1 IPLVGSLTFVP
12 FLDDCLL
19 LCYLCTLWTPYP
31 PCPRSASYAR
41 IAAAIR
47 RDSQYPAINHPA
59 QRRETAIKRPRST
72 LVTVLMLVALPVAV
86 VLGITLLVL
95 IVVDGGDEPETLMLP
110 TFSSTA
116 LIPARGELQDVPAA
130 AAAGEGEEA
139 PAAEEGAGEAPAEGG
154 PCENPVHLV
163 EAGETLGSIAEG
175 FGLALDDVTAMNQM
189 IDPAFDPNFLSI
201 GQQIVVPVCVL
212 PTPTPAPTP
221 TETPVPTREI
231 PTPGPTATDR
241 PGRAEVE
248 IARVLNPG
256 DVTSEAVEIINRGT
270 SVARLGGW
278 QLVNQDR

>member
-1 IPLVGSLTFVP
+1 M
-12 FLDDCLL
+12 
-19 LCYLCTLWTPYP
+19 
-31 PCPRSASYAR
+31 
-41 IAAAIR
+41 
-47 RDSQYPAINHPA
+47 
-59 QRRETAIKRPRST
+59 KRPRST
-72 LVTVLMLVALPVAV
+72 LVTLLMLVVLPAAVA
-86 VLGITLLVL
+86 LGITLLVL
-95 IVVDGGDEPETLMLP
+95 NIVDGRDEPETLMLP

-130 AAAGEGEEA
+130 ATTGEGEEA

-201 GQQIVVPVCVL
+201 GQQIVVPVCGL

-278 QLVNQDR
+278 QLVNQRTGEAFTFPPLNLFPQGAVTVYSGVGENTAIDIYWGRDAAVWEPGDTIRLLDPDEIVRSRFEIPD